1 MKITERVLN
10 FPESW
15 EKEEEVTVVVVVV
28 VVIHYRVESNRYQ
41 NY

>member
-15 EKEEEVTVVVVVV
+15 EKEEEELMVVVVVV
-28 VVIHYRVESNRYQ
+28 VMLW
-41 NY
+41 